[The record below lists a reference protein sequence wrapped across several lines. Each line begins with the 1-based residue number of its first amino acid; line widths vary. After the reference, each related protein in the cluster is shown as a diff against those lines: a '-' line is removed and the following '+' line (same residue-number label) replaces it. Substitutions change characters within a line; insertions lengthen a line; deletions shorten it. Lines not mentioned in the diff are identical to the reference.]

1 MIRLDL
7 LDDVDRQII
16 SELQMNARASVA
28 DMARRLDL
36 ARTTII
42 ARVERLEKS
51 GIIAGYTLKLGSDVL
66 DSSLQA
72 YVGITLQPKAG
83 KDVVRRFNRMPEV
96 HQLCAV
102 SGEFD
107 YVAWLRVSTPE
118 QLDRILD
125 EIGEM
130 DGVIKTTTSVV
141 LARKIDRGD
150 ASKTR

>member
-51 GIIAGYTLKLGSDVL
+51 GII
-66 DSSLQA
+66 
-72 YVGITLQPKAG
+72 
-83 KDVVRRFNRMPEV
+83 
-96 HQLCAV
+96 
-102 SGEFD
+102 
-107 YVAWLRVSTPE
+107 
-118 QLDRILD
+118 
-125 EIGEM
+125 
-130 DGVIKTTTSVV
+130 
-141 LARKIDRGD
+141 
-150 ASKTR
+150 